1 MSLQECDDMAYGGK
15 SNKLRRQEAVGL
27 DELVR
32 QFVKEMK
39 LDAGLNRERVSE
51 AWDVVSGAGRYTL
64 DVALDKGVLYCTLS
78 SSIVRNQL
86 YFQKDVLASAV
97 NEALKKDELF
107 IWDWSQGPCVRTL
120 VLR

>member
-1 MSLQECDDMAYGGK
+1 MAYGGK

-86 YFQKDVLASAV
+86 YFQKDVLLNQLNAYLESD
-97 NEALKKDELF
+97 ALYVKEGEPPYIKDL
-107 IWDWSQGPCVRTL
+107 I
-120 VLR
+120 LR